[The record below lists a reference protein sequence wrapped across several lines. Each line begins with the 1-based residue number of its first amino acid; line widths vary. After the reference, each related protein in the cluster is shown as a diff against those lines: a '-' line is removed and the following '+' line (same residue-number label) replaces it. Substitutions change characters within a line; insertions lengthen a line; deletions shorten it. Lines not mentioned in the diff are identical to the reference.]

1 MSERAKRVV
10 DTALTLTLAVLVSI
24 VLLTVLVSQSG
35 CSGVILSAEYSKL
48 LDETTAL
55 SAATATAANDGVLD
69 PAGMKAALRMQA
81 GVWQKFRDGRD
92 GNKPTTK
99 PAGR

>member
-1 MSERAKRVV
+1 MSERTKRVV
-10 DTALTLTLAVLVSI
+10 DTALALAVAMLIGIAVLTL
-24 VLLTVLVSQSG
+24 LVSQSG

-69 PAGMKAALRMQA
+69 AAGMKAALRMQA

-92 GNKPTTK
+92 GKKPITK
-99 PAGR
+99 PAGG